1 MRIVANRPA
10 SSQRAAEFTA
20 VAAGGLLAVRW
31 LAPERGRLTTGW
43 PALLDSAFAVGLV
56 ALVALLAIALG
67 RRAQRLARLDGV
79 LGGAEGFAIEA
90 ALGLGLI
97 AFCFLLLGLLGL
109 FHSWVL
115 IACAFLLGLLAWPE
129 IGRAALDGMHL
140 PRRVFAE
147 AREGGFFG
155 LSVTAIGVAV
165 LLFSVLEALGPPA
178 ENDALMYHLQAP
190 RMFMEA
196 GRLFP
201 TPEIWQANGPMLTEM
216 LYALGLAFGTDSFA
230 RLLHLLFSTLLAVAT
245 FGVAKQDLGARG
257 GWFAAA
263 VLLGIPILPL
273 WGSLAL
279 TDMAWALYCFL
290 AVLATLRW
298 STDGDRRW
306 LVIGGVLTGFAA
318 SSKYLGLGIALLLI
332 GWIAGSRRHSDRR
345 ARLKAVVVFVA
356 CAAAVATPW
365 FVKNLLWTGNPVYP
379 FLFGGPD
386 WTPLRLSY
394 LMTYLRSFGAGTGVV
409 ETLLLPWNLYVR
421 HAEFGTIM
429 TSIDVPSPFFLLALA
444 FPWARPPAGWGS
456 LGVLTVL
463 AMLVWAAGSQQTR
476 FLLPLYP
483 ILTLLSV
490 VTLCWIDA
498 RWQRPG
504 LRVILPA
511 LALGAIATTLAY
523 QVVNA
528 TTTRT
533 LSVVLGWESKASY
546 LRRILYDYSAMEFIE
561 DELPE
566 NAQVALLWDGRGYYC
581 DSRCLPDADL
591 SRWPRLL
598 QETGSAQAAVE
609 TLRARG
615 VSHILVDLEELS
627 NGLRRDRGVTHEDSV
642 AQLAVALGPPFA
654 RVVFSADKV
663 VLYELTSPDG

>member
-1 MRIVANRPA
+1 MRIVAGRPA

-201 TPEIWQANGPMLTEM
+201 TPEIWQANGPLLTEM

-257 GWFAAA
+257 GWFAAT

-332 GWIAGSRRHSDRR
+332 GWIAVSRRHSDRR

-356 CAAAVATPW
+356 CAAAVASPW
-365 FVKNLLWTGNPVYP
+365 FVKNLVWTGNPVYP
-379 FLFGGPD
+379 FLLGGPD

-523 QVVNA
+523 QVVYA

-561 DELPE
+561 NELPE
-566 NAQVALLWDGRGYYC
+566 NAQVALLWDGRSYYC

-609 TLRARG
+609 ALRSRG
-615 VSHILVDLEELS
+615 VSHVLVDLEELS

-663 VLYELTSPDG
+663 VLYELASAGG

>member
-1 MRIVANRPA
+1 MRIVAGRPA

-56 ALVALLAIALG
+56 ALAALLAVALG
-67 RRAQRLARLDGV
+67 RRALRLARLDGV

-129 IGRAALDGMHL
+129 IGRAALDGVHL
-140 PRRVFAE
+140 PRRVFGQ
-147 AREGGFFG
+147 ARAGGFFG

-190 RMFMEA
+190 RMFIEA

-230 RLLHLLFSTLLAVAT
+230 RLLHLLFSTLLAVVT

-263 VLLGIPILPL
+263 VLVGIPILPL

-298 STDGDRRW
+298 STDGDRKW
-306 LVIGGVLTGFAA
+306 LVIGGVLTGFAV
-318 SSKYLGLGIALLLI
+318 SSKYLGMGIALLLI
-332 GWIAGSRRHSDRR
+332 GWIAASRRHSDRR

-356 CAAAVATPW
+356 CAAVVASPW
-365 FVKNLLWTGNPVYP
+365 FVKNMVWTGNPVYP

-394 LMTYLRSFGAGTGVV
+394 LMTYLRSFGAGNGFI
-409 ETLLLPWNLYVR
+409 ETVLLPWNLYVR

-429 TSIDVPSPFFLLALA
+429 TSIDVPSPFFFLAMA

-456 LGVLTVL
+456 LGVLTAL

-498 RWQRPG
+498 RWQRPR

-561 DELPE
+561 NELPE

-609 TLRARG
+609 ALRFRG
-615 VSHILVDLEELS
+615 VSHVLVDLEELS

-663 VLYELTSPDG
+663 VLYELASAGG

>member
-1 MRIVANRPA
+1 MRIVAHRPA
-10 SSQRAAEFTA
+10 SSQRTAELTA
-20 VAAGGLLAVRW
+20 VAAGGLLAIRW
-31 LAPERGRLTTGW
+31 LVPERGRLTTGW
-43 PALLDSAFAVGLV
+43 AALLDSAFAIGLV

-67 RRAQRLARLDGV
+67 RRALRLARLDGV

-90 ALGLGLI
+90 ALGLGLM
-97 AFCFLLLGLLGL
+97 ALSFLLLGLLGL
-109 FHSWVL
+109 FHSAVL

-140 PRRVFAE
+140 SRRVFAE
-147 AREGGFFG
+147 ARQGGFFG
-155 LSVTAIGVAV
+155 LSVTAIGFAV
-165 LLFSVLEALGPPA
+165 LLFSVLEALGPPT

-190 RMFMEA
+190 RIFMEA

-245 FGVAKQDLGARG
+245 FGVAKQALGARG

-263 VLLGIPILPL
+263 VLLGIPVLPL

-332 GWIAGSRRHSDRR
+332 GWIAVSRRHSDRR
-345 ARLKAVVVFVA
+345 ARLKGVVVFVA
-356 CAAAVATPW
+356 CAAVVASPW
-365 FVKNLLWTGNPVYP
+365 FVKNMVWTGNPVYP

-386 WTPLRLSY
+386 WDPLRLSY

-429 TSIDVPSPFFLLALA
+429 TSIDIPSPFFLLALA

-463 AMLVWAAGSQQTR
+463 AMLVWSAGSQQTR

-490 VTLCWIDA
+490 VTLSWIDA

-609 TLRARG
+609 ALRSRG
-615 VSHILVDLEELS
+615 VSHVLVDLEELS

-642 AQLAVALGPPFA
+642 TQLAVALGPPFA

-663 VLYELTSPDG
+663 VLYELASADG